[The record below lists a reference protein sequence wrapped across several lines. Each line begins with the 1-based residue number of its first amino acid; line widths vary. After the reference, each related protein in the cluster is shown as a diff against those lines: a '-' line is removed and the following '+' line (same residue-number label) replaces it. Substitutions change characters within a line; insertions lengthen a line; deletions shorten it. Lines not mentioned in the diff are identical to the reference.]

1 MRVIG
6 ILGGIASGKSQV
18 TRMLADLGCGVLDAD
33 RAGHEVLKQAEVQ
46 QTLRDR
52 WGDAV
57 FDENGRVDRQAVAR
71 IVFGDRTQKSINTN
85 STKPNPRE
93 THLPSESN
101 PDAERAFLEQVTHGR
116 IGELLGKQA
125 EEFAA
130 TGRVKAIVL
139 DAALLLEAG
148 WDAMCDALVFVA
160 APRSARLQRALA
172 RGWTESEFDAREGAQ
187 ETLEA
192 KRQRADFEIDNSGDL
207 EHLRGQVEHFWR
219 TFSAA
224 NPA

>member
-1 MRVIG
+1 
-6 ILGGIASGKSQV
+6 
-18 TRMLADLGCGVLDAD
+18 MLAELGCGVLDAD
-33 RAGHEVLKQAEVQ
+33 RAGHEVLRQSEVKQM
-46 QTLRDR
+46 LRDR

-57 FDENGRVDRQAVAR
+57 FDEQGQVDRQSVAR
-71 IVFGDRTQKSINTN
+71 IVFGDGSNKSANTN
-85 STKPNPRE
+85 STKPNPSE
-93 THLPSESN
+93 THLPTEPNFN

-130 TGRVKAIVL
+130 TGQVKAIVL

-148 WDAMCDALVFVA
+148 WDRMCDALVFVA
-160 APRSARLQRALA
+160 APRPDRLRRAMA

-192 KRQRADFEIDNSGDL
+192 KRQQADFEIDNSGDL
-207 EHLRGQVEHFWR
+207 EHLRGQVERFWR